1 MVGNP
6 YRQTRWRRPVA
17 REPEH
22 CDKRVDHNW
31 RRTRVHSPISP
42 RGVVC
47 SATDMAMGKLS
58 IYPPTGETRPRGLY
72 FSSSRRR
79 RVMAWAW
86 PSPCAIIPSPAFS
99 TECPSK
105 PRFLPRRQLA
115 DLIYPQPLSH
125 AVSAVNLQQ
134 VCAGLCCRKP
144 MQGRSNGCSLGS
156 FAPQASRGTTQ
167 GLLRPPVPSARS
179 WLMRVEMSPISAVP
193 AAPLTGSTLMPSSVD
208 GVAPAPGSLR
218 LSPTAHTIS
227 ALLLLPR
234 SLYARS
240 AREWC
245 RGASHARGLPVGPTL
260 PNPSSRRPR
269 NSPLPAGWRV
279 LSALWWRGRHPSC
292 PQGLTR
298 GLL

>member
-1 MVGNP
+1 MHDVAPRPHNGVAM
-6 YRQTRWRRPVA
+6 RESHCEWWAIRTGRRAGEDPLPANRSTVTSA
-17 REPEH
+17 LN
-22 CDKRVDHNW
+22 HNW

-125 AVSAVNLQQ
+125 AVSAVNLQRS
-134 VCAGLCCRKP
+134 LHLPLRKFYLVNSRFVL
-144 MQGRSNGCSLGS
+144 QETHARAEQRNKQHTGVHWV
-156 FAPQASRGTTQ
+156 ASH
-167 GLLRPPVPSARS
+167 LKLR
-179 WLMRVEMSPISAVP
+179 E
-193 AAPLTGSTLMPSSVD
+193 APLK
-208 GVAPAPGSLR
+208 A
-218 LSPTAHTIS
+218 
-227 ALLLLPR
+227 
-234 SLYARS
+234 
-240 AREWC
+240 C
-245 RGASHARGLPVGPTL
+245 
-260 PNPSSRRPR
+260 
-269 NSPLPAGWRV
+269 
-279 LSALWWRGRHPSC
+279 
-292 PQGLTR
+292 
-298 GLL
+298 

>member
-1 MVGNP
+1 
-6 YRQTRWRRPVA
+6 
-17 REPEH
+17 
-22 CDKRVDHNW
+22 
-31 RRTRVHSPISP
+31 
-42 RGVVC
+42 
-47 SATDMAMGKLS
+47 MGKLS

-193 AAPLTGSTLMPSSVD
+193 AAPLTGSTLMPSNVN
-208 GVAPAPGSLR
+208 GSLR
-218 LSPTAHTIS
+218 RSVGGFTASGRRLSHSTANPPPAAPCGVGRFVS
-227 ALLLLPR
+227 PCDCALVVVET
-234 SLYARS
+234 ARPLR
-240 AREWC
+240 AELAHE
-245 RGASHARGLPVGPTL
+245 GGNVSHQ
-260 PNPSSRRPR
+260 RRPR
-269 NSPLPAGWRV
+269 SPAHRLHAHALQRRRRRPCPRFPAPLPHSTHN
-279 LSALWWRGRHPSC
+279 LSATAATPLPVRPLR
-292 PQGLTR
+292 TR
-298 GLL
+298 VV